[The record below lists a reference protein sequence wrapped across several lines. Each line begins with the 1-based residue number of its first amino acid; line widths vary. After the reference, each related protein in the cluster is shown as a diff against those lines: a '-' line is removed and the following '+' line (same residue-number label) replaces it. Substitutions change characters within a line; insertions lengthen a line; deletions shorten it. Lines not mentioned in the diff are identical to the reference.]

1 MEKFDLISS
10 IPYFLFGLYLVFL
23 LIQLSLT
30 IERKESDTIKKFAV
44 GKRNYSVQILL
55 LTILGTM
62 IGPGFSYGAIE
73 QFYQYGI
80 GYTGCFLFVIVQ
92 FLLFG
97 KFFAGKLQD
106 ISAKNPDIVTIG
118 GIIGLKYNKWAQF
131 CVGLASVVFA
141 IGLVATLSYAG
152 GEVLAG
158 FLGMNRMIAT
168 FFVIMFI
175 MIYSYSG
182 GIATVVKTDR
192 INIILIGLFLLIGLG
207 AGIILFVDNDV
218 TLMKAFREFGVST
231 TLNNTPSDG
240 WFNVAIPLLFGEIF
254 IPVYSVRSMMTDNP
268 QKTQKAFRLAAV
280 VGAGWFI
287 LLTVIAIFAHLLPE
301 SVEDSGKLVYLRLID
316 YVITP
321 DWGIWGAIVKS
332 IAIIGMLG
340 VVVSTLDSILN
351 AAGVSFRKDIM
362 EVCRK
367 NPNENIHRWAIIAI
381 TVIGFICTVFAT
393 GIVDTLLVAYSLW
406 VPAVF
411 CPIAYCLYAKEIKNK
426 RTGVCGIIAGFA
438 GWAISA
444 WWHIGIPI
452 LQGIIVSAI
461 AMIISECCKKEST
474 K

>member
-231 TLNNTPSDG
+231 TL
-240 WFNVAIPLLFGEIF
+240 V
-254 IPVYSVRSMMTDNP
+254 
-268 QKTQKAFRLAAV
+268 
-280 VGAGWFI
+280 
-287 LLTVIAIFAHLLPE
+287 
-301 SVEDSGKLVYLRLID
+301 
-316 YVITP
+316 
-321 DWGIWGAIVKS
+321 
-332 IAIIGMLG
+332 
-340 VVVSTLDSILN
+340 
-351 AAGVSFRKDIM
+351 
-362 EVCRK
+362 
-367 NPNENIHRWAIIAI
+367 
-381 TVIGFICTVFAT
+381 
-393 GIVDTLLVAYSLW
+393 
-406 VPAVF
+406 
-411 CPIAYCLYAKEIKNK
+411 
-426 RTGVCGIIAGFA
+426 
-438 GWAISA
+438 
-444 WWHIGIPI
+444 
-452 LQGIIVSAI
+452 
-461 AMIISECCKKEST
+461 
-474 K
+474 